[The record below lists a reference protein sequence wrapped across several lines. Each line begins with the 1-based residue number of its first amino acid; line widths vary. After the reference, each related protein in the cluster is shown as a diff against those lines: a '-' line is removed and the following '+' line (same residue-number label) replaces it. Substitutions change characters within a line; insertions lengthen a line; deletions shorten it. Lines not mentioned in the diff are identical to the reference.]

1 MTIAAVSVSVSVN
14 AGADLLS
21 NEASAA
27 RRALVRR
34 TARTTL
40 RRRRVLGHLS
50 RGACLLALV
59 LVLIPLVALVVYTV
73 SRGVPGISAAFFT
86 QLPTP
91 PDVPGLPPGGISNA
105 IVGTLIIVG
114 GAAAMAV
121 PTGLAVAL
129 FLLER
134 RGGLAGSV
142 RFVADVMTGI
152 PSIAIGV
159 FAYALIVVPSH
170 SYSGLSASFALAVLM
185 LPIMIRA
192 NEVAMRTVPDDL
204 KEAGLALGVRRS
216 RVARSVVLRGALPG
230 IVSGNLLALARAM
243 GETAPLLFTALGGAL
258 LMATNPLHPMAAIPL
273 SILNDGTQ
281 PQSSLQTTAWATAL
295 TLLVFVLVLSVVGR
309 TIAGYLNRH
318 AR

>member
-1 MTIAAVSVSVSVN
+1 MTSPTLSRPV
-14 AGADLLS
+14 GGDLLS
-21 NEASAA
+21 DDAIA
-27 RRALVRR
+27 RRRAVVRQ
-34 TARTTL
+34 TARATL
-40 RRRRVLGHLS
+40 RRRRAVGDLS
-50 RGACLLALV
+50 RGACLVALV
-59 LVLIPLVALVVYTV
+59 IVLIPLVALVGYTV
-73 SRGVPGISAAFFT
+73 SRGLKGVSIAFFT

-105 IVGTLIIVG
+105 ILGTLIIVG
-114 GAAAMAV
+114 LAAVMAV
-121 PTGLAVAL
+121 PTGLAVSL

-134 RGGLAGSV
+134 RGKLAGTV

-170 SYSGLSASFALAVLM
+170 SYSGVSASFALAVLM

-216 RVARSVVLRGALPG
+216 RVARSVVVRGALPG

-243 GETAPLLFTALGGAL
+243 GETAPLLFTALGGTL
-258 LMATNPLHPMAAIPL
+258 LMATNPWRPMAAMPI
-273 SILNDGTQ
+273 SIL
-281 PQSSLQTTAWATAL
+281 PTAP
-295 TLLVFVLVLSVVGR
+295 
-309 TIAGYLNRH
+309 NPN
-318 AR
+318 

>member
-1 MTIAAVSVSVSVN
+1 IAS
-14 AGADLLS
+14 
-21 NEASAA
+21 
-27 RRALVRR
+27 RREVVRR
-34 TARTTL
+34 TARATL
-40 RRRRVLGHLS
+40 RRRRVAGHLS
-50 RGACLLALV
+50 RDACLGALV
-59 LVLIPLVALVVYTV
+59 VVLIPLVALVAYTV
-73 SRGVPGISAAFFT
+73 SRGLPGISTAFFT
-86 QLPTP
+86 QLPAP

-114 GAAAMAV
+114 LAAAMAI
-121 PTGLAVAL
+121 PAGLAVAL

-134 RGGLAGSV
+134 RGALAGV
-142 RFVADVMTGI
+142 LRFVADVMTGV

-243 GETAPLLFTALGGAL
+243 GETAPLLFTALGGTL
-258 LMATNPLHPMAAIPL
+258 LMATSPWHPMAAMPI

-281 PQSSLQTTAWATAL
+281 PQASQQTTAWAT
-295 TLLVFVLVLSVVGR
+295 
-309 TIAGYLNRH
+309 
-318 AR
+318 